1 MLLFSMAIVLA
12 IVDGSGFRNETHWSI
27 PLIIAIIYFVMA
39 SKLWGRL
46 LGQNSVSNTTVYSNV
61 VIIVII
67 TAIFGEFN
75 TVTSNYTIYRGEDN
89 YMFFALA
96 VFLLWGGLSLI
107 KNRTNDLVHDLL
119 NNIEGSLQKQNDRRY
134 EAELDSIAK
143 DSPEGKAAVEKLRKH
158 QSDIDEAM
166 KGVEDLRN
174 DSDK

>member
-46 LGQNSVSNTTVYSNV
+46 LGQNSVSNITVYSNV

-119 NNIEGSLQKQNDRRY
+119 NNIEGSLQKQNDKRY
-134 EAELDSIAK
+134 EAKLDSIAK
-143 DSPEGKAAVEKLRKH
+143 DSPEGKAAVDRIKKQKADTAKSFKAAARLNKKYR
-158 QSDIDEAM
+158 
-166 KGVEDLRN
+166 
-174 DSDK
+174 

>member
-1 MLLFSMAIVLA
+1 MAIVLA

-27 PLIIAIIYFVMA
+27 PSIIAIIYFVMA

-67 TAIFGEFN
+67 TAIFGEFY
-75 TVTSNYTIYRGEDN
+75 TVTTSYSIYRGEEN

>member
-1 MLLFSMAIVLA
+1 MLFFSMAIVLT

-46 LGQNSVSNTTVYSNV
+46 LGQNSVSNTTVYSNL
-61 VIIVII
+61 VIVAII

-75 TVTSNYTIYRGEDN
+75 TVTTSYSIYRGEDN
-89 YMFFALA
+89 YMYFAIA
-96 VFLLWGGLSLI
+96 VFLLWGGLSII
-107 KNRTNDLVHDLL
+107 KNRTNDLVHDLF
-119 NNIEGSLQKQNDRRY
+119 NNIEGSLQKQNVRRY

-143 DSPEGKAAVEKLRKH
+143 DSPEGKASAEKLRKY
-158 QSDIDEAM
+158 QSDLDGDM

-174 DSDK
+174 DSDE